1 MKPTAE
7 IEWLFAN
14 FGTPPTPVIA
24 VDSGVIAP
32 APAAP
37 LGSPSRR
44 STVSGPRGLLSREE
58 LPVVVTVAPNVI
70 ACALCR
76 GKLGSKRVECT
87 TCRSFVHPGC
97 AKASGGCPS
106 IGCGQRRARRAKK
119 LAEQALRTKVKPAKL
134 SELRELATPAELRE
148 LRELALAPAVPA
160 LPETVTAGESW
171 LVDRLSLVGLF
182 ACLVTLLSCTACVAV
197 VAMVRLAH
205 LLGSA

>member
-1 MKPTAE
+1 MKPSAE

-14 FGTPPTPVIA
+14 FGTPVVA
-24 VDSGVIAP
+24 VDSDVIAP

-44 STVSGPRGLLSREE
+44 PTLTGSAPRGLLSREE

-76 GKLGSKRVECT
+76 GRLGTKKVECT
-87 TCRSFVHPGC
+87 SCRSFVHPGC

-106 IGCGQRRARRAKK
+106 IGCGQRRARRARK
-119 LAEQALRTKVKPAKL
+119 LVEQAKARVKRAPKL
-134 SELRELATPAELRE
+134 DELRALATPAELKE
-148 LRELALAPAVPA
+148 LRALALAPALPA
-160 LPETVTAGESW
+160 GETAGASS

>member
-1 MKPTAE
+1 MKPSAE
-7 IEWLFAN
+7 IDRLFEN
-14 FGTPPTPVIA
+14 FGTPVFA

-44 STVSGPRGLLSREE
+44 PTVTGEAPRGLLSREE
-58 LPVVVTVAPNVI
+58 LPVVVTVAPNAVV
-70 ACALCR
+70 CALCR
-76 GKLGSKRVECT
+76 GKLGTKRVECSS
-87 TCRSFVHPGC
+87 CRAFVHPGC

-119 LAEQALRTKVKPAKL
+119 LAERALRAKVKKEKL
-134 SELRELATPAELRE
+134 SELRELASPAELRE
-148 LRELALAPAVPA
+148 LRKLALAPALPA
-160 LPETVTAGESW
+160 DTVVVAGDSP

-197 VAMVRLAH
+197 VACVRLAH

>member
-1 MKPTAE
+1 MRPAAE
-7 IEWLFAN
+7 IDRLFEN
-14 FGTPPTPVIA
+14 FGTPVFA
-24 VDSGVIAP
+24 VDSDVI

-44 STVSGPRGLLSREE
+44 PTVSGPRGLLSREE
-58 LPVVVTVAPNVI
+58 LPVVVTVAPNVV

-87 TCRSFVHPGC
+87 SCRAFVHPGC

-106 IGCGQRRARRAKK
+106 IGCGQRRARRARK
-119 LAEQALRTKVKPAKL
+119 LAERALRTKVKPAKL
-134 SELRELATPAELRE
+134 SELRELASPAELRE
-148 LRELALAPAVPA
+148 LRELALAPA
-160 LPETVTAGESW
+160 LPGSVVATGDSS
-171 LVDRLSLVGLF
+171 LVDRLSIVGLF

-205 LLGSA
+205 LLGSGA